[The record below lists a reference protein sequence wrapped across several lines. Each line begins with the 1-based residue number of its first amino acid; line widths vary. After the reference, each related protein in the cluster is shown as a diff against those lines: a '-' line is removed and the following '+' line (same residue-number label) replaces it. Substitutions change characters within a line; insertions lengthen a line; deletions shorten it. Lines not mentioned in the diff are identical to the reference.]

1 MNLQITESQIVLDHI
16 LIHSKIRV
24 SNLISKM
31 ELQRGTSPFSLSS
44 VLHSAN
50 HTTALPEASADVSI
64 HTNFQSPYHTHTHT
78 NTHTHTHTK
87 KDHNK
92 QQDNARLRRSHSHT
106 HTHTH
111 TKNITYRQHN
121 TLSHAHCTQN
131 IQHPSTHTLQTLAY
145 CKITLFS
152 TFLSLTLVLRC
163 CVLCL
168 I

>member
-78 NTHTHTHTK
+78 HSHT
-87 KDHNK
+87 
-92 QQDNARLRRSHSHT
+92 LSHT

-111 TKNITYRQHN
+111 TRAHT
-121 TLSHAHCTQN
+121 HACAH
-131 IQHPSTHTLQTLAY
+131 THTPSRLVVHTLWPEGQLHSY
-145 CKITLFS
+145 
-152 TFLSLTLVLRC
+152 
-163 CVLCL
+163 
-168 I
+168 